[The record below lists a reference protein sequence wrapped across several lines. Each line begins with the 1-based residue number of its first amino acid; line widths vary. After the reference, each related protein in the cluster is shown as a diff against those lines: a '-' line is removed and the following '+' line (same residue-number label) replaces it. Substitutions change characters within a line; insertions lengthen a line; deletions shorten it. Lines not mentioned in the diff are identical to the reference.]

1 MDTVKALA
9 DWGVQSFFPLWREK
23 SLDPETG
30 GFFEAFDRSGEP
42 LRDSNRRVRVQA
54 RQIYTFARAHLRG
67 WCDGLSAARSGWD
80 YLQAHARHPDGGYA
94 HLLDSRGHIISDLR
108 DLYDH
113 AFILL
118 AASLLAEVT
127 GEARYLDDCDELIDF
142 LDTRMGHPTGG
153 YIEAVGAPDLPRRQ
167 NPHMHL
173 FEALMIFRQAGGKGG
188 LARATEIHALF
199 HQRFYSESFGVLF
212 EFFEQDLKRISKQK
226 GPVAEPGHMF
236 EWVWLLD
243 KYARL
248 SGQEISPAAETLFR
262 NAMRTG
268 INPNSGLL
276 ISAMDE
282 IGVATEMSTRTWMQN
297 EWFRAACVAKAR
309 GFEGADEALEL
320 SGRAMLD
327 KHFAVPLP
335 GGWIEHFD
343 GEGRPVG
350 DDMPASTPY
359 HIIGALIEADKL
371 LDSDLW

>member
-9 DWGVQSFFPLWREK
+9 DWGVQSFFPRWSEN

-30 GFFEAFDRSGEP
+30 GFFELFDRHGQP
-42 LRDSNRRVRVQA
+42 RRDADRRVRVQA

-67 WCDGLSAARSGWD
+67 WCEGLDAARSGWD

-94 HLLDSRGHIISDLR
+94 HRLNARGEIISDVR

-118 AASLLAEVT
+118 AAAFLAETT
-127 GEARYLDDCDELIDF
+127 GDARYLQDCDDLLEF
-142 LDTRMGHPTGG
+142 LDTRMCHPTGG
-153 YIEAVGAPDLPRRQ
+153 YVEAIGAETTPRRQ

-199 HQRFYSESFGVLF
+199 HERFYSEDFGVLY
-212 EFFEQDLKRISKQK
+212 EFFEDDLKRLSNET
-226 GPVAEPGHMF
+226 GPVVEPGHMF

-248 SGQEISPAAETLFR
+248 AGSDISPAAERLFR
-262 NAMRTG
+262 NGMTMG
-268 INPNSGLL
+268 INPASKLL
-276 ISAMDE
+276 VSS
-282 IGVATEMSTRTWMQN
+282 MSERGEVKQFATRTWMQN
-297 EWFRAACVAKAR
+297 EWFRAACVAKTQ

-320 SGRAMLD
+320 AGTAMLD
-327 KHFAVPLP
+327 QHFTVPLP

-343 GEGRPVG
+343 GAGNPIG

-371 LDSDLW
+371 LDTDLC

>member
-9 DWGVQSFFPLWREK
+9 DWGVQSFFPLWRER

-30 GFFEAFDRSGEP
+30 GFFEAFDRGGEP
-42 LRDSNRRVRVQA
+42 LRDANRRVRVQA

-80 YLQAHARHPDGGYA
+80 YLQEHARHPDGGYA
-94 HLLDSRGHIISDLR
+94 HLLDARGQIISDHR

-118 AASLLAEVT
+118 AASFLAEVT
-127 GEARYLDDCDELIDF
+127 GEARYLSDCDDLLDF
-142 LDTRMGHPTGG
+142 LDTRMSHPTGG
-153 YIEAVGAPDLPRRQ
+153 YIEAVGGGDQPRRQ

-188 LARATEIHALF
+188 LARASEIHELF
-199 HQRFYSESFGVLF
+199 HQRFYSEDYGVLF
-212 EFFEQDLKRISKQK
+212 EFFEQDLKRISKVT

-248 SGQEISPAAETLFR
+248 SGQEISPAAEVLFR
-262 NAMRTG
+262 NGMRMG

-276 ISAMDE
+276 ISSMDE
-282 IGVATEMSTRTWMQN
+282 TGVVKDLATRTWMQN
-297 EWFRAACVAKAR
+297 EWFRAACVAKTR
-309 GFEGADEALEL
+309 GFERADEALDL
-320 SGRAMLD
+320 AGRAMLEQ
-327 KHFAVPLP
+327 HFAVPVQ

-343 GEGRPVG
+343 GSGNPVG
-350 DDMPASTPY
+350 DAMPASTPY

-371 LDSDLW
+371 LDSDLC

>member
-9 DWGVQSFFPLWREK
+9 DWGVHSFFPLWREK

-30 GFFEAFDRSGEP
+30 GFFEVFDARGEP
-42 LRDSNRRVRVQA
+42 RRDADRRVRVQA

-67 WCDGLSAARSGWD
+67 WCDGLEAAQSGWD
-80 YLQAHARHPDGGYA
+80 YLQKHARHPDGGYA
-94 HLLDSRGHIISDLR
+94 HRLNARGEIISDLR

-118 AASLLAEVT
+118 AASFLAEVT
-127 GEARYLDDCDELIDF
+127 GDPRYLQDCDDLLEF
-142 LDTRMGHPTGG
+142 LDTRMCHPTGG
-153 YIEAVGAPDLPRRQ
+153 YIEAVGAGNVPRRQ

-199 HQRFYSESFGVLF
+199 HQRFYSKDHGVLF
-212 EFFEQDLKRISKQK
+212 EFFESDLKRLSAET

-236 EWVWLLD
+236 EWVWLLN
-243 KYARL
+243 KYALL
-248 SGQEISPAAETLFR
+248 SGEDISPAAEHLFR
-262 NAMRTG
+262 NAMRMG
-268 INPNSGLL
+268 INPSSGLL
-276 ISAMDE
+276 ISSMDE
-282 IGVATEMSTRTWMQN
+282 TGVVSEHGTRTWMQN
-297 EWFRAACVAKAR
+297 EWFRAACVAKTR
-309 GFEGADEALEL
+309 GFEGADVALEMA
-320 SGRAMLD
+320 GRAMLD
-327 KHFAVPLP
+327 KHFAVSLP

-343 GEGRPVG
+343 GAGNPVG

-371 LDSDLW
+371 LDSDLC